1 MLHTP
6 DGVRDIYGDELKRR
20 KKAMAAVS
28 KVFGGY
34 GYEAIQTPTIE
45 FFDVFSHETG
55 TTPSRELYKF
65 FDRDGNTLVLRPDF
79 TPSVA
84 RSVAMYFEDKERP
97 LRLCYEGSTFINSS
111 EYEGRLKETVQ
122 MGVEMIG
129 DPSAEADAEII
140 ALTIDC
146 LRKAGLKDFQ
156 VSIGEVDFFKSLVRN
171 SGLTEDE
178 IEAVRQCISSKN
190 FFGVEELLD
199 RSDLS
204 EMRRRAF
211 VRLPQLF
218 GGRDVLKEARI
229 YAVNTASREA
239 IDRLEA
245 IFSLLEAKGLD
256 GFISFD
262 FGALSRYKYYTGIIF
277 SAFSF
282 GSGEPVAK
290 GGRYDDLLGYFG
302 RKDAAVGMGLSVDQ
316 LMLCLA
322 RQRRRV

>member
-20 KKAMAAVS
+20 KKAMSAVG
-28 KVFGGY
+28 KVFASY

-84 RSVAMYFEDKERP
+84 RAAAMYFEDRERP

-111 EYEGRLKETVQ
+111 EYEGRLKENVQ

-140 ALTIDC
+140 ALTIDS
-146 LRKAGLKDFQ
+146 LKRAGLKDFQ
-156 VSIGEVDFFKSLVRN
+156 VSIGEVDFFKSLVKG
-171 SGLTEDE
+171 SGLNEDE

-199 RSDLS
+199 RTSLTDK
-204 EMRRRAF
+204 RRRAF
-211 VRLPQLF
+211 VNLPQLF
-218 GGRDVLKEARI
+218 GGRDILKDARRF
-229 YAVNTASREA
+229 AVNAASREA

-245 IFSLLEAKGLD
+245 IYGLLEAKGLD
-256 GFISFD
+256 GYVSFD

-302 RKDAAVGMGLSVDQ
+302 KNDAAVGMGLSIDQ
-316 LMLCLA
+316 LMMCLA
-322 RQRRRV
+322 RQGRRV